1 MLKVKVLTI
10 GCKQVHMYIYMI
22 MGGRGGGGGDLDAG
36 PLKIIAK
43 KHSYTQA
50 WNFVILGARPVG
62 MQWDNIL
69 RAQRP
74 HARASRIS

>member
-1 MLKVKVLTI
+1 
-10 GCKQVHMYIYMI
+10 MI
-22 MGGRGGGGGDLDAG
+22 MGGEGGGGRGRG
-36 PLKIIAK
+36 RRPIEKNSQ

-74 HARASRIS
+74 HARASRP